1 MVKKPRLDRL
11 NDADMKEQVDL
22 KKILKAGKLTSELDL
37 ERALILDRKLR
48 LLIKNDPTLFEARA
62 KLRTIIK
69 DYEEAN
75 WSIDADI
82 DDLLLKESEL
92 AEHIAEQ
99 ERVFLENRKLV
110 IKEKMQISKISQQDL
125 GKILGH
131 GKSYMSELING
142 ISPFGMRD
150 LVILHRLFGIK
161 LELLIPTIIS
171 EKDRVRIKV
180 SLHALNKPHL
190 KLEK

>member
-1 MVKKPRLDRL
+1 MVKKPRLDRI

-22 KKILKAGKLTSELDL
+22 NKILKAGKLTSELDL

-48 LLIKNDPTLFEARA
+48 LLVKNDPTLFEARV
-62 KLRTIIK
+62 KLRSIIK

-82 DDLLLKESEL
+82 DDLFLKESEL

-110 IKEKMQISKISQQDL
+110 IKEKMQISKITQQDL

-131 GKSYMSELING
+131 GKSYMSELMNG